1 MTKGLT
7 NMASTLLVA
16 AALPLM
22 LASTIKYDVPAG
34 WTTRPVTSSMRVAE
48 FALPKVA
55 GDAEDGQLTLYYFGG
70 QGGTVQAN
78 LDRWIGQIAQPDGRP
93 SKDVATT
100 TMTNTKSGLLV
111 ALVDVSG
118 TYVAEVTPGSKERF
132 NKPGFRLRAAVVE
145 TPSGPYFA
153 KLTGPAKTVAKWS
166 ESYLAFVKSLR
177 IDPTRSQ

>member
-1 MTKGLT
+1 MMTSK
-7 NMASTLLVA
+7 LLVA
-16 AALPLM
+16 AAMPLV
-22 LASTIKYDVPAG
+22 LAPMIATIKYDVPAG
-34 WTTRPVTSSMRVAE
+34 WTSRPAASSMRVAE
-48 FALPKVA
+48 FALPKVT

-78 LDRWIGQIAQPDGRP
+78 LDRWIGQMAQPDGRA

-100 TMTNTKSGLLV
+100 TTMKTTSGLSV

-145 TPSGPYFA
+145 TKSGPYFV
-153 KLTGPAKTVAKWS
+153 KLTGPAKTVAKWN

-177 IDPTRSQ
+177 ID